1 MIAPR
6 RNLGGLSLYDAT
18 QVVKF
23 VEVGGW
29 MNLRGRSGTPQVRTG
44 VDADPLQQVPGFVVR
59 IAGLSAK

>member
-1 MIAPR
+1 
-6 RNLGGLSLYDAT
+6 
-18 QVVKF
+18 VKF

-29 MNLRGRSGTPQVRTG
+29 MNLRGRSGTPQVRAG